1 MIFSPLYSHPQICYS
16 KPMNKEA
23 YLQEIRHSSAHLLA
37 AAVKTLWPGAKNAIG
52 PAIENGFYEDFDMG
66 DVKLSEDDLPRIE
79 EKMRE
84 ILKGWSAFEV
94 KEVSAEQARRDF
106 ADNPYK
112 LELIE
117 EFAKEGKTLTENNPG
132 NFLDLCKG
140 GHSQRPQEDLK
151 HFKLLSI
158 AGAYW
163 RGDEKNK
170 MLTRVYGT
178 AFAKKSELDAHL
190 EMIEEAKLRDHKKL
204 GKELDLFV
212 FSETVGKGLPLWTP
226 KGSTI
231 RRVLERFIVDEELAR
246 GYLHVYTPDL
256 ANIALY
262 EKSGHYPYYKDSMYA
277 PIQIDDEQFM
287 LRPMTCPHHFELYL
301 SKPHSYKELPMR
313 YAELAKLYRYEQSGE
328 LAGLQRV
335 RTFTLADAHII
346 ARRDQAEEEI
356 NGVLDLIEFIADK
369 FHLEFG
375 KDYHYRLS
383 LGDRSD
389 EKKYFKD
396 DKAWDEAENALRTV
410 LTARK
415 AHFVEAPGEA
425 AFYGPKIDVQMK
437 NVNGKEDTAFTV
449 QYDFV
454 MPKRFKLSYINEN
467 GEEEQPIVIHRSSIG
482 ALERVMAFLIEHFA
496 GAFPLWLAPVQVL
509 LLPIAD
515 RHADF
520 AQKAAAELRKAGIRA
535 EADVRSERLQAKI
548 RDATLQKV
556 PFMGIIGDKEIEN
569 SSISVRKRGGQDLGQ
584 VEIATFMKELQEEID
599 KKI

>member
-1 MIFSPLYSHPQICYS
+1 MSHS
-16 KPMNKEA
+16 DSNHLEE
-23 YLQEIRHSSAHLLA
+23 LRHSAAHLLA
-37 AAVKTLWPGAKNAIG
+37 AAVLRMYPDTKLTIG
-52 PAIENGFYEDFDMG
+52 PAIENGFYYDFDF
-66 DVKLSEDDLPRIE
+66 VKPITDADLPKIE
-79 EKMRE
+79 KKMADTLKDWEGFTHREVTEKEARE
-84 ILKGWSAFEV
+84 FYK
-94 KEVSAEQARRDF
+94 
-106 ADNPYK
+106 DNPYK
-112 LELIE
+112 LELIDGIAE
-117 EFAKEGKTLTENNPG
+117 RGEKLTFYKAGHFE
-132 NFLDLCKG
+132 DLCRG
-140 GHSQRPQEDLK
+140 GHSEDPRK
-151 HFKLLSI
+151 DIGAFKLLSI

-178 AFAKKSELDAHL
+178 AWRTQKELDDHL
-190 EMIEEAKLRDHKKL
+190 QMLEEAKARDHKKL

-226 KGSTI
+226 KGSTV
-231 RRVLERFIVDEELAR
+231 RRILERFIVDEELKR

-277 PIQIDDEQFM
+277 PITIDDEQFM

-301 SKPHSYKELPMR
+301 DKPHSYRELPMR

-328 LAGLQRV
+328 LSGLQRV
-335 RTFTLADAHII
+335 RSFTLADAHII
-346 ARRDQAEEEI
+346 ARANQAEEEI
-356 NGVLDLIEFIADK
+356 HKVLDLIEYIASS

-383 LGDRSD
+383 LGDRAD

-396 DKAWDEAENALRTV
+396 DAAWDKAEDTLRKALKE
-410 LTARK
+410 RK
-415 AHFVEAPGEA
+415 AHFVEAEAEA

-454 MPKRFKLSYINEN
+454 MPKRFDLKYINEQ
-467 GEEEQPIVIHRSSIG
+467 GEEQQPIVIHRSSIG

-496 GAFPLWLAPVQVL
+496 GAFPLWLAPVQVT

-515 RHADF
+515 RHIEF
-520 AQKAAAELRKAGIRA
+520 GQKVIEQLQNAGIRA
-535 EADVRSERLQAKI
+535 ELDTRSERLQAKI

-556 PFMGIIGDKEIEN
+556 PFMGIIGDKEIAE
-569 SSISVRKRGGQDLGQ
+569 SAVSVRKRNGEDLGSIKTDAFLE
-584 VEIATFMKELQEEID
+584 VLLKNIA

>member
-1 MIFSPLYSHPQICYS
+1 MSTNDNLS
-16 KPMNKEA
+16 N
-23 YLQEIRHSSAHLLA
+23 IRHSTAHLLA
-37 AAVKTLWPGAKNAIG
+37 SAMLELYPETKLTIG
-52 PAIENGFYEDFDMG
+52 PAIESGFYYDFDLAEQKISEEDF
-66 DVKLSEDDLPRIE
+66 PIIE
-79 EKMRE
+79 KKMRE
-84 ILKGWSAFEV
+84 ILKTWGAFTHREITE
-94 KEVSAEQARRDF
+94 KEAREYYKN
-106 ADNPYK
+106 NPYK

-117 EFAKEGKTLTENNPG
+117 EIVKRGEKITFYKIGDFE
-132 NFLDLCKG
+132 DLCRG
-140 GHSQRPQEDLK
+140 GHSEEPKKDIGA
-151 HFKLLSI
+151 FKLLSI

-170 MLTRVYGT
+170 MLTRIYGT
-178 AFAKKSELDAHL
+178 AFSTKKELDDYL
-190 EMIEEAKLRDHKKL
+190 EMLEEAKKRDHKKL

-231 RRVLERFIVDEELAR
+231 RRILERFIVDEEIKR

-262 EKSGHYPYYKDSMYA
+262 EKSGHYPYYKESMYA
-277 PIQIDDEQFM
+277 PIIIDDEQFM
-287 LRPMTCPHHFELYL
+287 LRPMSCPHHFELYL
-301 SKPHSYKELPMR
+301 SAPHSYKELPIR

-335 RTFTLADAHII
+335 RAFTLADAHII
-346 ARRDQAEEEI
+346 ARKDQAEEEI
-356 NGVLDLIEFIADK
+356 NKVLDLIEFIASK

-383 LGDRSD
+383 LGDRKD
-389 EKKYFKD
+389 EKKYYKND
-396 DKAWDEAENALRTV
+396 EAWDQAEETLRKV
-410 LTARK
+410 LQERK
-415 AHFVEAPGEA
+415 AHFVEAPAEA

-454 MPKRFKLSYINEN
+454 MPERFKLTYINEH

-482 ALERVMAFLIEHFA
+482 AIERVMAFLIEKYA
-496 GAFPLWLAPVQVL
+496 GAFPLWLAPVQVV

-515 RHADF
+515 RHNEF
-520 AQKAAAELRKAGIRA
+520 TEKAAQQLRDGGIRV
-535 EADVRSERLQAKI
+535 EADTRSERLQAKI

-556 PFMGIIGDKEIEN
+556 PFMGIIGDKEVTEN
-569 SSISVRKRGGQDLGQ
+569 VISVRKRNGDDLGQ
-584 VEIATFMKELQEEID
+584 IKIPSFLEQLLKEID
-599 KKI
+599 KKS